1 MFGAIFGFAFLKF
14 CSRTFAENF
23 PLLGGNF
30 GPKENAIAQ
39 TAATAAGG
47 FGGIFVSAIPALYQ
61 QGLLGETPMADFKR
75 LLTFTIVSAY
85 YGLLFA
91 TPLRKFFII
100 YVARELRLIFPTG
113 ENIWVFAVRTML
125 MCHSNRNCDDD
136 TVDACY
142 RK

>member
-14 CSRTFAENF
+14 CSKTFAENF
-23 PLLGGNF
+23 PILGGTF

-47 FGGIFVSAIPALYQ
+47 FGGIFVSAIPAMYQ
-61 QGLLGETPMADFKR
+61 LNLLSKNPVDDFGR
-75 LLTFTIVSAY
+75 LITFCIVSAY
-85 YGLLFA
+85 YGLFFA

-113 ENIWVFAVRTML
+113 ML
-125 MCHSNRNCDDD
+125 FTFSLLYDMI
-136 TVDACY
+136 
-142 RK
+142 

>member
-14 CSRTFAENF
+14 CSKTFAEDF
-23 PLLGGNF
+23 PLWGGTF

-47 FGGIFVSAIPALYQ
+47 FGGIFVSAIPAMYQ
-61 QGLLGETPMADFKR
+61 LGLLKTPLEDFPR

-91 TPLRKFFII
+91 TPLRKFFLI

-113 ENIWVFAVRTML
+113 EKKTGYFGHDYANNMP
-125 MCHSNRNCDDD
+125 
-136 TVDACY
+136 
-142 RK
+142 

>member
-14 CSRTFAENF
+14 CSRTFAEDF
-23 PLLGGNF
+23 PLLGGSF

-47 FGGIFVSAIPALYQ
+47 FGGIFVSAIPAMYQ
-61 QGLLGETPMADFKR
+61 LNLLGATPMDDFVR

-100 YVARELRLIFPTG
+100 YVARELGLIFPTG
-113 ENIWVFAVRTML
+113 ESIGFPVL
-125 MCHSNRNCDDD
+125 EMC
-136 TVDACY
+136 
-142 RK
+142 

>member
-14 CSRTFAENF
+14 CSKTLHNV
-23 PLLGGNF
+23 PVWGGSF

-47 FGGIFVSAIPALYQ
+47 FGGIFVSAIPAMYQ
-61 QGLLGETPMADFKR
+61 LGLLKTPWEDFPR

-91 TPLRKFFII
+91 TPLRKFFLI

-113 ENIWVFAVRTML
+113 EKKAGYFWV
-125 MCHSNRNCDDD
+125 
-136 TVDACY
+136 
-142 RK
+142 